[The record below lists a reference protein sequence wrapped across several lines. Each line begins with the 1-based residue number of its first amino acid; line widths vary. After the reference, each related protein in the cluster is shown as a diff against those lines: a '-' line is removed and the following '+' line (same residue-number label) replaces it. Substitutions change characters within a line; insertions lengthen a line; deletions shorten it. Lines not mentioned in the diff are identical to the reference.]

1 MFDGVAEVESGCT
14 PPDLANNRAI
24 RNPCVPAAA
33 EYSPRIHFI
42 PDHSRL
48 STPCD
53 FGAPRPGIVID
64 DITHGAGV
72 AGHPPVTCY
81 TRSHCLG
88 ATGGASS
95 LLSSTPPRPRPP
107 PPPLPPPPSSS
118 PPPLRGIATQVRLE
132 WTCPC
137 NARRN
142 RDRTLFDTFRYSSSV
157 FIYSSKSYF

>member
-1 MFDGVAEVESGCT
+1 VPGVRCSREPRRSNRGA

-24 RNPCVPAAA
+24 RNPCVPPAT
-33 EYSPRIHFI
+33 EYSPRIIHFI
-42 PDHSRL
+42 LGHSRL

-53 FGAPRPGIVID
+53 SGAPRPGIVID

-72 AGHPPVTCY
+72 AGHSPVTCY

-88 ATGGASS
+88 ATGGGGGASS

-107 PPPLPPPPSSS
+107 PPPSS

-132 WTCPC
+132 RMCSQNT
-137 NARRN
+137 RS
-142 RDRTLFDTFRYSSSV
+142 RDYTLFD
-157 FIYSSKSYF
+157 